1 MKSCFHA
8 SAIRGT
14 AFMALLVWLFAVASA
29 TANACGVG
37 IPSAPRNEA
46 HVPHPGSSKAPHAS
60 VAAQLGATNDHDCH
74 TEASKRACPRLCE
87 DASHSLLQ
95 QEPKSAGFD
104 EDLAL
109 VAIGRVVASPPVSS
123 PARTVHLRPPEGT
136 LPVRIRF
143 SRLTL

>member
-8 SAIRGT
+8 SAKRGT
-14 AFMALLVWLFAVASA
+14 AFMVLLVWLFAVASA

-37 IPSAPRNEA
+37 LPSSPGNEA
-46 HVPHPGSSKAPHAS
+46 HAPHAGSSNAPHAS
-60 VAAQLGATNDHDCH
+60 VAAQLGASSDHDCH
-74 TEASKRACPRLCE
+74 TEVSKTACLKICE
-87 DASHSLLQ
+87 DASNSLLQ

-109 VAIGRVVASPPVSS
+109 VAIGRVLASPPVSS